1 MSRRSILW
9 RVGVTAF
16 VFINLA
22 GAVYA
27 AVMGELL
34 HVSVHVALLLAV
46 YPATEFAARRR
57 ERDRPDVQLASN
69 QLESLQQS
77 VDSLA
82 LGVERMGESQRFIDK
97 LRAEKDE
104 TPVPKRE
111 ES

>member
-16 VFINLA
+16 IFINLA
-22 GAVYA
+22 GAAYA

-34 HVSVHVALLLAV
+34 HASVHVALLLAV

-57 ERDRPDVQLASN
+57 ERNRPDVQLAST
-69 QLESLQQS
+69 QIDSLQQS
-77 VDSLA
+77 VDTLA
-82 LGVERMGESQRFIDK
+82 LNVERMGESQRFIDK

-104 TPVPKRE
+104 TSPPKKE
-111 ES
+111 E